1 MRARPKP
8 PGFLAATGTL
18 LVMAVV
24 FAVAATPA
32 TANGTQD
39 LDDPF
44 LARAYVVQHRSLTDA
59 ADLAGGLLSPEGS
72 LTIKPRLK
80 TIVIED
86 YRSILD
92 RVGALLESFDL
103 PPRTV
108 NVVLSLFMGS
118 RSDKPGKGAVR
129 GNLSNQ
135 VRGVIE
141 AVGDFT
147 QWTSY
152 EPLGSRSVSSTEG
165 DLVEAQITPEY
176 RVVFKL
182 QSVHERQRVAKFRR
196 FTLQRVKVTDGVE
209 TIEDLY
215 TAGMV
220 VTMGKLT
227 MVVAASSPDSKQ
239 ALFLALQVRPR

>member
-1 MRARPKP
+1 
-8 PGFLAATGTL
+8 
-18 LVMAVV
+18 
-24 FAVAATPA
+24 
-32 TANGTQD
+32 
-39 LDDPF
+39 
-44 LARAYVVQHRSLTDA
+44 
-59 ADLAGGLLSPEGS
+59 
-72 LTIKPRLK
+72 
-80 TIVIED
+80 
-86 YRSILD
+86 
-92 RVGALLESFDL
+92 
-103 PPRTV
+103 
-108 NVVLSLFMGS
+108 
-118 RSDKPGKGAVR
+118 
-129 GNLSNQ
+129 